1 MKFLRQQLGILFV
14 SRWPNP
20 TNITVIYEN
29 DVHSLCIVSGWHDAP
44 LAFAQSL
51 PPVLPLA
58 FVQLEYLLQLPQLH
72 VEPAQHKLHGISIFL
87 MWFIS

>member
-14 SRWPNP
+14 SSLPNP
-20 TNITVIYEN
+20 TNITVIYEK

-51 PPVLPLA
+51 PPVLPPA
-58 FVQLEYLLQLPQLH
+58 SVQLEYLSRLPQLH
-72 VEPAQHKLHGISIFL
+72 VEPVQHRLHGASIIH
-87 MWFIS
+87 MWFIA